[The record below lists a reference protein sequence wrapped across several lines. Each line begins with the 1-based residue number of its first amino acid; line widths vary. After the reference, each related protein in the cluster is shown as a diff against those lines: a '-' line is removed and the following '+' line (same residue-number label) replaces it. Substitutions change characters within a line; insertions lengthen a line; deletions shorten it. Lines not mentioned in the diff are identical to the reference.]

1 MIITNVWTGTGR
13 LTKDPNVRYAGSKN
27 TCFADFSIAVRK
39 KFKRDGESDA
49 DFFEVTTSGKVAEF
63 CEKYLKKGVKIE
75 IHGHLVQNIW
85 TAQDGTKKSIV
96 RIHADEIEFAESKA
110 SASQNTK
117 SAPAEQPKQEQK
129 VDDSGFMDIPE
140 GDGIDEELP
149 FA

>member
-1 MIITNVWTGTGR
+1 MIIINVWTGTGR
-13 LTKDPNVRYAGSKN
+13 LTKDPTIKYAGSKN

-49 DFFEVTTSGKVAEF
+49 DFFEVTALGKVAEF
-63 CEKYLKKGVKIE
+63 CEKYLTKGVKIE

-85 TAQDGTKKSIV
+85 TAQDGNKRSVIKIQ
-96 RIHADEIEFAESKA
+96 ADEIEFAESKA
-110 SASQNTK
+110 SAAQNTK
-117 SAPAEQPKQEQK
+117 SAPEQPKEEQK

>member
-1 MIITNVWTGTGR
+1 MVITNVWTGTGR

-39 KFKRDGESDA
+39 KFKREGESDA
-49 DFFEVTTSGKVAEF
+49 DFFEVTAMGKIAEF

-85 TAQDGTKKSIV
+85 TAQDGTKKSTVKIQ
-96 RIHADEIEFAESKA
+96 ADEIEFAESKA
-110 SASQNTK
+110 SSAQNTQ
-117 SAPAEQPKQEQK
+117 STSSVQAKQE
-129 VDDSGFMDIPE
+129 VDTDSSDFMDIPD
-140 GDGIDEELP
+140 DGIEEELP

>member
-1 MIITNVWTGTGR
+1 MVITNVWAGTGR
-13 LTKDPNVRYAGSKN
+13 LSKDPKVRYAGSKN

-39 KFKRDGESDA
+39 RFHKDGESDA
-49 DFFEVTTSGKVAEF
+49 DFFEVTTSGKTAEF

-75 IHGHLVQNIW
+75 IHGHLTQNVW

-110 SASQNTK
+110 SAAQNTK
-117 SAPAEQPKQEQK
+117 SSPTEQPKEEPK
-129 VDDSGFMDIPE
+129 VDSSGFMDIP
-140 GDGIDEELP
+140 DDDLDTELP